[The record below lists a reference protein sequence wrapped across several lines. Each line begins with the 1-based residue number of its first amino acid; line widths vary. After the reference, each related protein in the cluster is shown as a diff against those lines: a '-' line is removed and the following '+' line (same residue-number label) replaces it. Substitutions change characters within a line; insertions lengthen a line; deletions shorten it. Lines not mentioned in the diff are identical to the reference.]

1 MTNTRTQAHSRGESG
16 GSEVTDVTMKAK
28 CLGLLVL
35 LSVVQAAA
43 QPKAPSDGS
52 AQALYDRLRS
62 VGLDSTRVYR
72 IRDADLDRGSVH
84 ISLHDG
90 TIAFTEEADGHVT
103 GAIFRGDGEILL
115 IPPNTVERGSLAFF
129 TQAAILEE
137 CFSFAYFRF

>member
-1 MTNTRTQAHSRGESG
+1 
-16 GSEVTDVTMKAK
+16 
-28 CLGLLVL
+28 
-35 LSVVQAAA
+35 
-43 QPKAPSDGS
+43 
-52 AQALYDRLRS
+52 
-62 VGLDSTRVYR
+62 DSTRVYR

-90 TIAFTEEADGHVT
+90 TIAFTEETDGHVT

-137 CFSFAYFRF
+137 SFSFAYFRFHDDVLNELRHAFRPADDPAALVTELNKVAPDFAASDALRL